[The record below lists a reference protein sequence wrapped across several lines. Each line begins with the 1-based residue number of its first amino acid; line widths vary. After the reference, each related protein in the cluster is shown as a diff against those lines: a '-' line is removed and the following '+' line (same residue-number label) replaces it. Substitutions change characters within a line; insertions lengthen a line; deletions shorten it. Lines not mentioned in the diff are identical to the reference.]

1 MTQSIGEF
9 LANLRKSKGFTQEE
23 VAKQLHISN
32 KTLSSWEKG
41 RTTPDICMLPA
52 LAEIYGVAI
61 DEIVRGEIQEGRP
74 AEKPSLSE
82 ETRVVLTNGLLTKL
96 KLRQRILFIFCAIS
110 ILIALLGL
118 VFLIVVVDSATIGA
132 FFSVVGLC
140 ALISLSVVIIGSTQ
154 FFLLNL
160 GDNEKERATASR
172 IQKKTALFFLL
183 PTIVFLA
190 AFITMLVLADNH
202 YFAYEVQVYVYGKNV
217 TLDRK
222 TFYHSLIA
230 SVGAVGFAYLL
241 LTIIHY
247 VSAVRKYD
255 CCGVKK
261 AKAINASAAILIIL
275 AFVGSFFCFIYN
287 EKTNTFSSIAP
298 TETPVRPTDGSEPV
312 TFENEEDFL
321 RWAQTIVINEEQENE
336 PLLSGEYMIDW
347 NWVCERNKCLN
358 LYIPYDCDVAQYFHN
373 KKNAINRN
381 EQEIA
386 VTFLDL
392 GHGFYAVNLIPS
404 LEEEPKYY
412 PSGDLIPLS
421 SYEVI
426 LGTYAICHIITAE
439 TYEYAPEEYTAYL
452 PAKTVRSSSA
462 DKPAY
467 YFLPVY
473 ENIPIYRIYKDGVK
487 EFLFCR
493 APQYSDIGIVKE
505 SGALIVS
512 KTVVYPGQC
521 FMTDTYGVFCR
532 EKRYCGPL
540 VALVFAIVYA
550 AAVTTCVLIYRKKC
564 AGKKIKAK

>member
-110 ILIALLGL
+110 ILIALSGL
-118 VFLIVVVDSATIGA
+118 VFLIVAVDSATIGA

-140 ALISLSVVIIGSTQ
+140 ALIALSVAIIGSTQ

-172 IQKKTALFFLL
+172 VQKKTALFFLL

-202 YFAYEVQVYVYGKNV
+202 YFAYIVQVSMNGSNV
-217 TLDRK
+217 TLDRT

-275 AFVGSFFCFIYN
+275 AFVGSFFCFMYN
-287 EKTNTFSSIAP
+287 KKTSTVSSIAP

-312 TFENEEDFL
+312 TFENGEDFL
-321 RWAQTIVINEEQENE
+321 RWAQTIVINEEQGNE
-336 PLLSGEYMIDW
+336 SLLPGEYMIDW
-347 NWVCERNKCLN
+347 DRACERNKHLK
-358 LYIPYDCDVAQYFHN
+358 LYIPYDCEIARYFHN
-373 KKNAINRN
+373 EKYDETSYNLEVSVA
-381 EQEIA
+381 
-386 VTFLDL
+386 FLEL
-392 GHGFYAVNLIPS
+392 GHGFYALNLTPS
-404 LEEEPKYY
+404 LEYEPEYY
-412 PSGDLIPLS
+412 PSG
-421 SYEVI
+421 EVI
-426 LGTYAICHIITAE
+426 PITQYAFEAVRGTYAICHIITAE

-462 DKPAY
+462 DQPAY
-467 YFLPVY
+467 YFYPVY
-473 ENIPIYRIYKDGVK
+473 ENIPIYEEIADEY
-487 EFLFCR
+487 LFCR
-493 APQYSDIGIVKE
+493 APQYSDVGIVKK
-505 SGALIVS
+505 SGSLIVTES
-512 KTVVYPGQC
+512 AVSPGR
-521 FMTDTYGVFCR
+521 DHASTYGVFYW

-550 AAVTTCVLIYRKKC
+550 AAVTACVLIYRKKC
-564 AGKKIKAK
+564 TGKKTKAK